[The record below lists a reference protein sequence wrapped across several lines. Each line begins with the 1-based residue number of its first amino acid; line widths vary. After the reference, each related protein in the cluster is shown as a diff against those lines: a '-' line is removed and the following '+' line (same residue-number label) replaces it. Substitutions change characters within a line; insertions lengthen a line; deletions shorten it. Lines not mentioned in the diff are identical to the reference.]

1 MNFVVIVAGVMA
13 LLVVIVA
20 GVRLLRMSEAD
31 IQRDINKIA
40 PVDKVEKHRKEI
52 ERQRGRWQGRRRR
65 R

>member
-1 MNFVVIVAGVMA
+1 MSFVLIVAGVMA
-13 LLVVIVA
+13 LLAVVVA

-52 ERQRGRWQGRRRR
+52 ERQRNRWQGRRRR

>member
-13 LLVVIVA
+13 LLAVVVA

-52 ERQRGRWQGRRRR
+52 ERQRNRWQGRRRR

>member
-13 LLVVIVA
+13 LLVVVVV

-52 ERQRGRWQGRRRR
+52 ERQRNRWQGRRRR